1 MQMSDIKN
9 TLGKYK
15 KYIYILCGLVILVL
29 LGRSIYGI
37 VHKPVVVKDIPVV
50 RAVTIGDTQST
61 DSYTYPGEVRGKYE
75 SNLAFQVGGKIVARN
90 VNLGD
95 SVSAGQVLMIIDP
108 KDVQQSVAL
117 YQAAVNSA
125 QANYKLASD
134 NYSRFESLFS
144 KGAVSAMVRDQY
156 KTQYEAADATLKQ
169 AEAQLQVSSNQ
180 LNYTQLVADHDGVI
194 SSLTGEVGMVVSA
207 GTPVASIVQDGDRE
221 IQIFVPEGRLNTIRP
236 GQPCQVTFWALNNV
250 VATGVISEIAPM
262 ADSSTKTYKVRVA
275 LNNMPAKARL
285 GMTAKVSLNEGK
297 SDGIMIP
304 RSSIYGTSG
313 EPQVWV
319 VKDNKV
325 SLVKIT
331 ASGYKDDK
339 VIITSGLKKGDVVVS
354 AGINKLTD
362 GLEVKIEG
370 GASK

>member
-9 TLGKYK
+9 TLEKYK
-15 KYIYILCGLVILVL
+15 KYIYILCGLVLLVL

-125 QANYKLASD
+125 QANFKLASD
-134 NYSRFESLFS
+134 NYSRFENLYS
-144 KGAVSAMVRDQY
+144 KGAVSA
-156 KTQYEAADATLKQ
+156 
-169 AEAQLQVSSNQ
+169 
-180 LNYTQLVADHDGVI
+180 
-194 SSLTGEVGMVVSA
+194 
-207 GTPVASIVQDGDRE
+207 
-221 IQIFVPEGRLNTIRP
+221 
-236 GQPCQVTFWALNNV
+236 
-250 VATGVISEIAPM
+250 
-262 ADSSTKTYKVRVA
+262 
-275 LNNMPAKARL
+275 
-285 GMTAKVSLNEGK
+285 
-297 SDGIMIP
+297 MIP

-339 VIITSGLKKGDVVVS
+339 VIITSGLKKGDIVVS

-362 GLEVKIEG
+362 GLEVKVEG